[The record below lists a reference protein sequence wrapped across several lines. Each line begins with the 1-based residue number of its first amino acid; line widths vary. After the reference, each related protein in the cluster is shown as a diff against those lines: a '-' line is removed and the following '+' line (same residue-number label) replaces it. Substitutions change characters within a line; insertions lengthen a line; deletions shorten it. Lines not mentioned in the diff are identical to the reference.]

1 MSEAL
6 AFGRERPVKVE
17 EPALRGDPIGAE
29 RYVSADYFR
38 REWRHMW
45 MRTWQIGGVSYQAS
59 KSGDYL
65 LTELGPES
73 ILLVRQ
79 QDLSMKGFFN
89 VCPHRGTRIMAGDEG
104 HAERFTCPYHGW
116 QFDHA
121 GVLVAAPNA
130 DDFPQGNPCGHLR
143 MKPVQVEELFGF
155 IWFNM
160 DLEAPSLSES
170 LGPNVVE
177 EIGSY
182 RMEKM
187 VRVLNMSTQA
197 DCNWKI
203 ITDNFNEAY
212 HVQVLHPELIPYIES
227 QADICQFDLLSGGHN
242 RGWFPA
248 HQPSTLYEGE
258 SVPEPLASMV
268 REWNIDPEQWQ
279 GVERFEQLRRE
290 VQKQK
295 RELGAERGFVHYEHL
310 KDYQLTDYII
320 YNLFPNSVITVG
332 PDGVQLLRPRPHE
345 SDPQKCYFDHWWLV
359 PEIEGRTMTPS
370 PAGGPDLPVVD
381 AEHEFVEYGTKTLGT
396 TTDQDL
402 SIAAVQQKGLNSVG
416 FDHFHLAHQERRV
429 QRFHE
434 VLNDY
439 LAQGDVV
446 RSNP

>member
-1 MSEAL
+1 MSEA
-6 AFGRERPVKVE
+6 AATATGRPEKVE
-17 EPALRGDPIGAE
+17 EPALRGDPINAR
-29 RYVSADYFR
+29 RYIATDYFQQ
-38 REWRHMW
+38 EWQRMW
-45 MRTWQIGGVSYQAS
+45 MRTWQIGGVSYQAPEA
-59 KSGDYL
+59 GDYL
-65 LTELGPES
+65 VTELGPES

-79 QDLSMKGFFN
+79 QDGTMKGFFN
-89 VCPHRGTRIMAGDEG
+89 VCPHRGTRVMAGDEG
-104 HAERFTCPYHGW
+104 SAERFTCPYHGW

-121 GVLVAAPNA
+121 GVVVAAPNA

-143 MKPVQVEELFGF
+143 MKPVQVEELLGF

-160 DLEAPSLSES
+160 DPEAPSLPEC

-187 VRVLNMSTQA
+187 VRVLHMSTQA

-227 QADICQFDLLSGGHN
+227 QSDICQFDLLRGGHN

-248 HQPSTLYEGE
+248 HQPSMLYQGE
-258 SVPEPLASMV
+258 TVPEPLASMV
-268 REWNIDPEQWQ
+268 REWDIDPEQWQ
-279 GVERFEQLRRE
+279 GRNRLAEIRLE

-295 RELGAERGFVHYEHL
+295 RRLGAERGFAHYEHL

-370 PAGGPDLPVVD
+370 PAGGPDLPVAD
-381 AEHEFVEYGTKTLGT
+381 AEHELVEYGTKTLGT

-402 SIAAVQQKGLNSVG
+402 SIAAIQQKGLASAG
-416 FDHFHLAHQERRV
+416 MDDFYLSHQERRV

-439 LAQGDVV
+439 VEGNTPV
-446 RSNP
+446 RSA